1 MNEHSF
7 RLEDSLGYA
16 IARTARTLKF
26 GLRRAVQAAGLDV
39 TPEQWGIL
47 CALWEKEGRSQS
59 ELAEITIKDT
69 ANITRMIDVM
79 ENKGLVFR
87 EKDPLDR
94 RTYKIFLTKQGQELQ
109 NRLVP
114 VVQCFIERALSCLGR
129 AERDDLMRMINKLYV
144 HVNDLALK
152 P

>member
-1 MNEHSF
+1 MNQHPF

-16 IARTARTLKF
+16 IARVARTMKF
-26 GLRRAVQAAGLDV
+26 ELRRAVQAAGFDV

-87 EKDPLDR
+87 EKDPFDR

-109 NRLVP
+109 NQLVP
-114 VVQCFIERALSCLGR
+114 VVQGFVERALSCFGR
-129 AERDDLMRMINKLYV
+129 AERDNLMRMMNKLYT
-144 HVNDLALK
+144 HVSGLALK

>member
-1 MNEHSF
+1 MNEHPF

-16 IARTARTLKF
+16 IACAARTLKF
-26 GLRRAVQAAGLDV
+26 GLRRAVQGAGFDV

-47 CALWEKEGRSQS
+47 CALWEREGRSQS
-59 ELAEITIKDT
+59 ELAEITLKDT

-94 RTYKIFLTKQGQELQ
+94 RTYKIFLTKQGRELQ

-114 VVQCFIERALSCLGR
+114 VVQGFTERALSCLGR
-129 AERDDLMRMINKLYV
+129 AERDDLMRMMNKLHA
-144 HVNDLALK
+144 HVNGMVPK

>member
-1 MNEHSF
+1 MNKHFF

-16 IARTARTLKF
+16 IARAARTLKF
-26 GLRRAVQAAGLDV
+26 GLRRAVQAVGFDV

-47 CALWEKEGRSQS
+47 SALWEREGRSQS
-59 ELAEITIKDT
+59 ELAEITLKDT

-114 VVQCFIERALSCLGR
+114 VVQSFTERALSCLGR
-129 AERDDLMRMINKLYV
+129 AERDDLMRMMNKLYA
-144 HVNDLALK
+144 HASGLALK